1 MQRNS
6 IVGNIAKIMV
16 QGADK
21 QWDSVQSV
29 KGGEN
34 GTKVFVNIA
43 DHYWSKD
50 KGGQITRFIP
60 MQGFVPRNLTIEVGM
75 LVDVEYFINT
85 YTKDGMSNVS
95 MDITHWDVSLRSANK
110 QQDKQQTAASNV
122 ANNTAKEEIPEQPA
136 KADKPRTRAKANAK
150 KSASAA

>member
-1 MQRNS
+1 MYKIQQR
-6 IVGNIAKIMV
+6 
-16 QGADK
+16 
-21 QWDSVQSV
+21 DSLHSLN
-29 KGGEN
+29 GGEN

-85 YTKDGMSNVS
+85 YAKDGMSNVS

>member
-110 QQDKQQTAASNV
+110 QQDKQQTVASNV
-122 ANNTAKEEIPEQPA
+122 AKEEIPEQPKEA
-136 KADKPRTRAKANAK
+136 AKPRTRAKAK
-150 KSASAA
+150 KSAA

>member
-50 KGGQITRFIP
+50 KGGQITRFVP

-85 YTKDGMSNVS
+85 YAKDGMSNVS

-122 ANNTAKEEIPEQPA
+122 ANNAAKEEIPEQPKEA
-136 KADKPRTRAKANAK
+136 AKPRTRAKANAK

>member
-16 QGADK
+16 QDTDEK
-21 QWDSVQSV
+21 WDSVQSV

-75 LVDVEYFINT
+75 LVNVEYFINT
-85 YTKDGMSNVS
+85 YAKDGMSNVS
-95 MDITHWDVSLRSANK
+95 MDITRWDGLLRSANK
-110 QQDKQQTAASNV
+110 QQDKQQTTAGSV
-122 ANNTAKEEIPEQPA
+122 AKEEIPEQPKEAA
-136 KADKPRTRAKANAK
+136 KTRTKANAK
-150 KSASAA
+150 KSAA